1 MKNSSW
7 HHNIGMCFTGPDYAT
22 FKGMLKKVLQSVDA
36 HRGGSEEAMAVD
48 SKMTQLQ
55 QEFFSFK
62 DWSSGPYGL

>member
-1 MKNSSW
+1 
-7 HHNIGMCFTGPDYAT
+7 MCFTGPDYAT
-22 FKGMLKKVLQSVDA
+22 FKGMLKKALGSVDA

-55 QEFFSFK
+55 QEFLSFK